1 MVDEIINVLKEKQ
14 CYGCEHWY
22 YECQIPFDGC
32 ERFLELSP
40 DEIAE
45 LAEHLEKNDV
55 IKVVRCKDC
64 KHYMNLG
71 NKYSYCL
78 HFSVEDDVLFMAR
91 ADSFCSDGE
100 RRLEN
105 ENT

>member
-1 MVDEIINVLKEKQ
+1 MVIRMVDKIINVLKEKQ
-14 CYGCEHWY
+14 CYDCEHWY
-22 YECQIPFDGC
+22 YECRIPFDGC

-64 KHYMNLG
+64 SIGKG
-71 NKYSYCL
+71 NTPKMGAGWVYCINNGQY
-78 HFSVEDDVLFMAR
+78 HKETH
-91 ADSFCSDGE
+91 FCSYGE
-100 RRLEN
+100 RRCE
-105 ENT
+105 E

>member
-1 MVDEIINVLKEKQ
+1 MVDKIINVLKEKQ
-14 CYGCEHWY
+14 CYDCEHWY
-22 YECQIPFDGC
+22 YECRIPFDGC

-64 KHYMNLG
+64 KFAFPY
-71 NKYSYCL
+71 KDYYYCEN
-78 HFSVEDDVLFMAR
+78 EDSPFTNPDWAVCLNG
-91 ADSFCSDGE
+91 DDFCSWAE
-100 RRLEN
+100 RRSQ
-105 ENT
+105 